1 MGLLTLD
8 TLKAQ
13 GVSGFCNSPHSTV
26 CYTYFY
32 SGSPFLSKTG
42 KVKGTSDL
50 VHPVLLLKTP
60 FQPWDERQYLKKKNI
75 LIKKSETLL
84 LRISPTQNDFS
95 AEFVMLLIHVLDQVV
110 PQNDKKQAKKLSSHI
125 YPSFSQ
131 PFNSLANLRSGPPP
145 PPPQQ
150 NIFFCWGEGGLIA
163 GYSLVPY
170 SSFYLW

>member
-1 MGLLTLD
+1 MKRLLGLLTLD

-60 FQPWDERQYLKKKNI
+60 FQPWDERQYLKKKKN

-110 PQNDKKQAKKLSSHI
+110 PQNDKTKKSEKALKSHI
-125 YPSFSQ
+125 PFFQSALQFFS
-131 PFNSLANLRSGPPP
+131 
-145 PPPQQ
+145 
-150 NIFFCWGEGGLIA
+150 
-163 GYSLVPY
+163 
-170 SSFYLW
+170 